1 MTEPTP
7 APASAESSATP
18 WFSDDAETRWVW
30 LAPAGFAVGWAAMAA
45 ALAAGGWAAGDL
57 VAPTPAVTV
66 HTLWMALSGGYRLDE
81 AWLLSSD
88 AAAVAPA
95 AYLWVIFAA
104 TLATMAAAA
113 STVVQWWQAGRPTSL
128 GAVARERRPS
138 RQFRSRRW
146 PLRPPYTPQ
155 RPGPGVLLGRE
166 RGRLTVAGDG
176 LPVLVVGPTGSGKT
190 RHLIGPNVANWPG
203 PVVATSVKTDLAD
216 YTAAQRSLRGR
227 SFGFDPGGGLWPWMR
242 SAGITPVVWDP
253 IRLLAKDPTHN
264 HAKLLAQFLV
274 SHSSAH
280 DAGSQGIWSTLAG
293 EVLASV
299 LLIATDL
306 GQPLRVA
313 LRWMIDV
320 QGVFFSK
327 KQDGEFAAAVR
338 DSPNGRLSED
348 ASRALRDLR
357 LMAEN
362 DPRIWGSIEVTIRE
376 VTAALTN
383 TAEHH
388 PDAELVPVNLTVAP
402 DRQDTLFLVADH
414 MTQTTYRSVFA
425 AVVRHLFHV
434 TECTHP
440 PRGRQRDRPLF
451 ALDELANLA
460 RIEDLPEVLSTIR
473 ARAQVIVGIQEVSQL
488 ISGWGRDKATTV
500 VGNLPTKV
508 ILPGSSDASALR
520 RWADLSGDDDY
531 ALDTWR
537 TVNTGR
543 ARILAANRDPFE
555 IQLTDPKRWM
565 PTIHPPTPIPP
576 PEPAPQQPDHSTGGD
591 GNHKPATRHRQR
603 RPEDQPSLFNP
614 EPDDEIHLIDLEPGP
629 GDDVHLADD
638 DIHLVEL
645 EPEPLD
651 DVRLVEPE
659 PETGEGDVTPRGLR
673 VWAGGSDRLRRGWDA
688 MFGPLPDESATD
700 RPASWAGLAARLG
713 VAGLLEPPGQSL
725 SGHPPA
731 SDAAEVGGPG
741 PGPAVGAST
750 GAGTP
755 PLPASARP
763 VSVAATLTAD
773 ANPEPQGALFGPVL
787 QQLRVVNDGEG
798 SYGMHRSGFVVDLT
812 PPEGED
818 PQDAIPISEEAT

>member
-7 APASAESSATP
+7 AVGSASGSPATP

-45 ALAAGGWAAGDL
+45 ALVAGGWAAGDL
-57 VAPTPAVTV
+57 VAPTPVVTV
-66 HTLWMALSGGYRLDE
+66 RTVWMALAGGYRLDE

-113 STVVQWWQAGRPTSL
+113 SAMVRWWQAGRPTSL
-128 GAVARERRPS
+128 GSVAGERRPS
-138 RQFRSRRW
+138 RRFRSRRW

-216 YTAAQRSLRGR
+216 YTAAHRALRGR
-227 SFGFDPGGGLWPWMR
+227 CFGFDPGGGLWPWMR

-253 IRLLAKDPTHN
+253 IRLLAEDPTHN

-293 EVLASV
+293 EALASV

-306 GQPLRVA
+306 GQPLSVA

-327 KQDGEFAAAVR
+327 KDNSEFMAAVR
-338 DSPNGRLSED
+338 DSPKGRLSED
-348 ASRALRDLR
+348 ARRALRDLR

-388 PDAELVPVNLTVAP
+388 PDAALAPVNLTVAP

-425 AVVRHLFHV
+425 AVVRHLFHI
-434 TECTHP
+434 TESTHP
-440 PRGRQRDRPLF
+440 PSGRLADRPLF

-488 ISGWGRDKATTV
+488 ISGWGRDRATTV

-520 RWADLSGDDDY
+520 RWADLSGDVDY

-537 TVNTGR
+537 TVKTGR
-543 ARILAANRDPFE
+543 ARILAGNGDPFE
-555 IQLTDPKRWM
+555 IQLADPKRWM
-565 PTIHPPTPIPP
+565 PTIDPPIPLP
-576 PEPAPQQPDHSTGGD
+576 RPA
-591 GNHKPATRHRQR
+591 
-603 RPEDQPSLFNP
+603 
-614 EPDDEIHLIDLEPGP
+614 
-629 GDDVHLADD
+629 
-638 DIHLVEL
+638 
-645 EPEPLD
+645 
-651 DVRLVEPE
+651 
-659 PETGEGDVTPRGLR
+659 PETGEGDVVPRGRR

-700 RPASWAGLAARLG
+700 RPASWVGLAARLG
-713 VAGLLEPPGQSL
+713 VADLLEPPGRPL
-725 SGHPPA
+725 GGHPPA
-731 SDAAEVGGPG
+731 SDTAEVGGPG
-741 PGPAVGAST
+741 PGPAAGAST
-750 GAGTP
+750 DEDTLV
-755 PLPASARP
+755 LPASDPEA
-763 VSVAATLTAD
+763 STAD
-773 ANPEPQGALFGPVL
+773 GNPEPQGTLFGPVL
-787 QQLRVVNDGEG
+787 QQLRVVNDSEG

-812 PPEGED
+812 PPESED
-818 PQDAIPISEEAT
+818 PEDASAISEEAT